1 MYGVGR
7 AREAGR
13 AWTTTLALAKALG
26 DTHYQLRALWGLC
39 IDQFNNG
46 DVRGALGFARE
57 FAGLVAHSTDPI
69 ELMMA
74 DRILGTALHYF
85 GDQNEARYHNDRVF
99 TYDPAIAWRPRA
111 VSPGFDLILSSRYLQ
126 ARILWLRGFA
136 DQAKRVVESNVEEGL
151 ALGQA
156 LSFCSVLG
164 QAACPIA
171 LFAGDLDAAE
181 RHGAMLLAHAERQQ
195 IRLWTIWARCFNGLV
210 RARRGDIRGGLRI
223 LSDGLEQVGDARLL
237 PRFLFLRGEQAL
249 LLGTTGEAERALD
262 SVEQMLTRCAAR
274 DERWYMAE
282 LLRIKGELMLL
293 AGDPSEASDIETLFL
308 ESLDV
313 ARAQGALFWE
323 LRAAISLARLWRD
336 TGRAA
341 DAGALLRPIL
351 ARLTEGHATADPRAA
366 RALLTELP

>member
-1 MYGVGR
+1 M
-7 AREAGR
+7 
-13 AWTTTLALAKALG
+13 
-26 DTHYQLRALWGLC
+26 
-39 IDQFNNG
+39 
-46 DVRGALGFARE
+46 
-57 FAGLVAHSTDPI
+57 
-69 ELMMA
+69 
-74 DRILGTALHYF
+74 
-85 GDQNEARYHNDRVF
+85 
-99 TYDPAIAWRPRA
+99 
-111 VSPGFDLILSSRYLQ
+111 ILSSRYSQ

-210 RARRGDIRGGLRI
+210 RARRGDIRGGLRN

-249 LLGTTGEAERALD
+249 LLGTTGEAEQALD

-293 AGDPSEASDIETLFL
+293 AAIRANRPASKRCFWSRWMLHTRKERCSGNSEPPSASRVCGETP
-308 ESLDV
+308 
-313 ARAQGALFWE
+313 
-323 LRAAISLARLWRD
+323 AAPPKPERY
-336 TGRAA
+336 
-341 DAGALLRPIL
+341 
-351 ARLTEGHATADPRAA
+351 
-366 RALLTELP
+366 